1 MEKKV
6 RFALIGCG
14 RISLNHLDAIKNA
27 PHAELVAVC
36 DIVEEI
42 AKKTAEENGS
52 VNWYTDITTMLDSE
66 KIDVCCI
73 LTPSGM
79 HAEHACMVAEKGI
92 NVLCE
97 KPMDVTSEKMDK
109 IINCCKA
116 NNVKLGCIFQR
127 RTFEAAI
134 KTKEAIEK
142 GWLGKV
148 TLADA
153 SLKYY
158 RDQAYYDSGE
168 WRATWELDGGGALMN
183 QGVHGVDMIAW
194 MMGGIESVN
203 ATCETKVWDIEVEDT
218 AVVKVRFKNGAI
230 GVIQAATTAYPGL
243 DTIFSVHGSEGSVSF
258 GDKGFYYWDLKDKSI
273 KMPDIQGSM
282 GGLNCQYS
290 TNNYGHT
297 YQVEDMA
304 LAVLENRDPMV
315 TGEEAKKSVEVILAI
330 YKSSNENKEIK
341 L

>member
-1 MEKKV
+1 MDKKV
-6 RFALIGCG
+6 RFATIGCG
-14 RISLNHLDAIKNA
+14 RISVNHFDAIRHA

-36 DIVEEI
+36 DINEEK
-42 AKKTAEENGS
+42 AKKAAEENGLAK
-52 VNWYTDITTMLDSE
+52 WYTDIETMLESE
-66 KIDVCCI
+66 DIDVCCI

-79 HAEHACMVAEKGI
+79 HAEHACMVANHKI
-92 NVLCE
+92 NILCE
-97 KPMDVTSEKMDK
+97 KPLDVTSENMDK
-109 IINCCKA
+109 LINCCKE
-116 NNVKLGCIFQR
+116 NDVKLGCIFQR

-134 KTKEAIEK
+134 RTKEAIEK
-142 GWLGKV
+142 GYLGKV

-183 QGVHGVDMIAW
+183 QGVHGIDMIAW
-194 MMGGIESVN
+194 MMGGIESVD

-230 GVIQAATTAYPGL
+230 GVIQGATTVYPGL

-258 GDKGFYYWDLKDKSI
+258 GDEGFYYWKLKDESK
-273 KMPDIQGSM
+273 KMPDVTGSM

-304 LAVLENRDPMV
+304 LAVLEDRDPMI
-315 TGEEAKKSVEVILAI
+315 TGEEARKSVEVILAI
-330 YKSSNENKEIK
+330 YKSSREKKEIK